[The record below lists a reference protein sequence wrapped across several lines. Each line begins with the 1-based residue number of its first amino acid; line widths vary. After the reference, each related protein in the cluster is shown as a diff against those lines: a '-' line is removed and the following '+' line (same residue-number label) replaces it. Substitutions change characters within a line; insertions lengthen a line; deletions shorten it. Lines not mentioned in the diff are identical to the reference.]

1 MSHGAKTGGRKKG
14 TPNKTTAL
22 LKEAIIKAAQE
33 VGSDGQGEGGLVGY
47 CQHLATNE
55 PKAFAGLLG
64 RVLPYQ
70 VVGDADEP
78 IITRIELVAGK
89 PETLTSVRSEGGSSR

>member
-1 MSHGAKTGGRKKG
+1 MAQGVKTGGRKKG

-33 VGSDGQGEGGLVGY
+33 VGSDGRGEGGLTGY
-47 CQHLATNE
+47 CQHLATTE

-89 PETLTSVRSEGGSSR
+89 AENPGSVHGDGGSSR